1 MNIILIISITR
12 YLSSVQLNHAVL
24 VTEKGYDFMALIDVH
39 FLAVASNLMAS
50 QKQQQHS
57 IKQKL
62 GRSRLNGVI
71 KQLRI
76 LLKTHYDNLNV
87 GF

>member
-24 VTEKGYDFMALIDVH
+24 VTKKGYDFMALIDVH

-50 QKQQQHS
+50 
-57 IKQKL
+57 
-62 GRSRLNGVI
+62 
-71 KQLRI
+71 
-76 LLKTHYDNLNV
+76 
-87 GF
+87 